1 MKRTSFVF
9 ALMTVAGFLT
19 AGTSV
24 SAQAGN
30 DRSPTASVGSNSK
43 AARAVTRRLKLYQTR
58 ISSECCGIVAVA
70 GGFQP
75 LDGTSTL
82 PCPAVAV
89 DCVIVAEQNVQ
100 MRSATA
106 GNNWAICTQ
115 VDGVFLTNP
124 SCPFLGPPA
133 FLSTFITN
141 SSAQS
146 SGALAPGAHNV
157 QTFIYTDAAADRGI
171 YEITYSLYY

>member
-1 MKRTSFVF
+1 MKRTSLAI
-9 ALMTVAGFLT
+9 ALMAATTFMSTATLT
-19 AGTSV
+19 T
-24 SAQAGN
+24 AQAGN
-30 DRSPTASVGSNSK
+30 DRSPTASVGSKSQ
-43 AARAVTRRLKLYQTR
+43 AARAVTRRVRLYQTR

-75 LDGTSTL
+75 LDAISTL
-82 PCPAVAV
+82 PCPAAAV

-106 GNNWAICTQ
+106 NNNWAICTQ
-115 VDGVFLTNP
+115 VDGAFLTNP

-133 FLSTFITN
+133 FLNTFTTN
-141 SSAQS
+141 SAAQS

-157 QTFIYTDAAADRGI
+157 QTFIFTSAAADRGI
-171 YEITYSLYY
+171 YEITYSIYY